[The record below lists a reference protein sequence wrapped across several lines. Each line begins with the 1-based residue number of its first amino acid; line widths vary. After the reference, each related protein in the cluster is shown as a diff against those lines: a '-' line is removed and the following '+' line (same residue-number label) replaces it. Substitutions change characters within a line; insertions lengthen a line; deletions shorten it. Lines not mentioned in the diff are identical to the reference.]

1 MEELTGKPVLGVV
14 PMLDVD
20 VDDEDSLSSKM
31 RGEGQVGLL
40 DIAVIQLPRIS
51 NFTDFNP
58 LERLSGVTV
67 RYVRTPGEVPE
78 ILIW

>member
-1 MEELTGKPVLGVV
+1 MWRFCGLTGHIEELTGKPVLGEV

-31 RGEGQVGLL
+31 RGGGEGLP

-58 LERLSGVTV
+58 LERLS
-67 RYVRTPGEVPE
+67 E
-78 ILIW
+78 